1 MGAPMYMGMM
11 YGDMPVQCTC
21 PQCRQTIITRIEKK
35 NGVLPWL
42 LCGGIAFFGG
52 FCGCC
57 LMPFCID
64 SIKVS
69 DTLSP

>member
-11 YGDMPVQCTC
+11 YGDMPVQCIC

-35 NGVLPWL
+35 NGVLAWL
-42 LCGGIAFFGG
+42 LCGGITFFGG

-57 LMPFCID
+57 LIPFVLILL
-64 SIKVS
+64 K
-69 DTLSP
+69 